1 MSIQIRITVSK
12 EINSLLERVSKK
24 LGKKKSMLA
33 RELME
38 QKMYDLELIQ
48 KELQEMREYV
58 ASRGKLIVDCRE
70 LVRMDFVAAGE
81 LLNETV
87 TFRASGKDIVFLD
100 VSSIVAALMSV
111 MGIHELADIRKRR
124 F

>member
-12 EINSLLERVSKK
+12 EINDLLERVAKK

-48 KELQEMREYV
+48 KEL
-58 ASRGKLIVDCRE
+58 RE
-70 LVRMDFVAAGE
+70 LDQE
-81 LLNETV
+81 
-87 TFRASGKDIVFLD
+87 K
-100 VSSIVAALMSV
+100 
-111 MGIHELADIRKRR
+111 
-124 F
+124 

>member
-12 EINSLLERVSKK
+12 EINNLLERVSKK

-48 KELQEMREYV
+48 KEL
-58 ASRGKLIVDCRE
+58 
-70 LVRMDFVAAGE
+70 
-81 LLNETV
+81 NEDEGTI
-87 TFRASGKDIVFLD
+87 KN
-100 VSSIVAALMSV
+100 
-111 MGIHELADIRKRR
+111 EK
-124 F
+124 